1 MLDADHVVGVGVVA
15 QEFDRVARERR
26 RVAVLSGPAGKE
38 PGPFA
43 VKPPGADAAPL
54 QQQLLRM
61 GVATVLLMVGRIPSQ
76 HRGWVE

>member
-15 QEFDRVARERR
+15 QEFDGVTGESR
-26 RVAVLSGPAGKE
+26 RVAVLSRPAGKE

-54 QQQLLRM
+54 EQQLLRM
-61 GVATVLLMVGRIPSQ
+61 KVATVRLMIRRIPSLC
-76 HRGWVE
+76 RGWVE